1 MTIFK
6 TYHCIECGALQENVP
21 NTQGLYCSAT
31 CQHSHARKKR
41 IESWLSGKTDKLPR
55 HIVKKWLTEEKGYS
69 CSVCKISEWQGK
81 PLTLWVDH
89 IDGNAT
95 NNRPENFQL
104 ICPNCDSQ
112 QPTFG
117 GKNYGKGRKS
127 RGLKPYG

>member
-1 MTIFK
+1 MPIFK
-6 TYHCIECGALQENVP
+6 TFNCVHCGKLQKDVP
-21 NTQGLYCSAT
+21 NTKGLYCNAT
-31 CQHSHARKKR
+31 CQHAHARIER
-41 IESWLSGKTDKLPR
+41 IKLWKSGKVEKLPR
-55 HIVKKWLTEEKGYS
+55 HIVRKWLTEEKGYS
-69 CSVCKISEWQGK
+69 CSVCGISEWRGK

-89 IDGNAT
+89 IDGDAT